1 MPDGYSYGPRGVLFW
16 FHYRPSGCPGQTCGV
31 HWQAGASTPYKP
43 WSKCSIIKLRGKV
56 FQPVFQP
63 FRGKLIQPVGPQLTV
78 LVIRWIQSNSS
89 FKFDPSKLVDL
100 VIGCS
105 SCVQSWLD
113 RVVGGGQLATV
124 KAADSVVQC
133 HVTVPVS
140 TPTPSLLTSFSE
152 LTILATER
160 DLVMA

>member
-1 MPDGYSYGPRGVLFW
+1 M
-16 FHYRPSGCPGQTCGV
+16 
-31 HWQAGASTPYKP
+31 
-43 WSKCSIIKLRGKV
+43 
-56 FQPVFQP
+56 
-63 FRGKLIQPVGPQLTV
+63 
-78 LVIRWIQSNSS
+78 
-89 FKFDPSKLVDL
+89 
-100 VIGCS
+100 
-105 SCVQSWLD
+105 
-113 RVVGGGQLATV
+113 GGGQLATV